1 MKYTETHEWIHLEGQ
16 VGIIGI
22 TEHAQKQLGDIVFVE
37 LPKIGRTVKAGDEI
51 AVLESTKA
59 AADVYTPVSGTIL
72 EVNESLK
79 EKRLLN
85 QARDSIKLLDK
96 RLRKK
101 ATVIIQ
107 QAPLQCDSF
116 LNDIIVLWN
125 QSDSAKQAET
135 EIRDKVDS
143 NKDKIIEG
151 LTDINVLTK
160 YQLKQSRDSTKA
172 AKEENKYLTK
182 QVKKEK
188 VKGNFKTIGAS
199 ILSLFAGFGLS
210 KSTP

>member
-1 MKYTETHEWIHLEGQ
+1 MSKRKIFAI

-22 TEHAQKQLGDIVFVE
+22 VILCLLPLMKCEPTKKVEVKPNIVQELIDKKQLNTDSLI
-37 LPKIGRTVKAGDEI
+37 
-51 AVLESTKA
+51 
-59 AADVYTPVSGTIL
+59 
-72 EVNESLK
+72 NESLK

>member
-1 MKYTETHEWIHLEGQ
+1 MSKRKIFAI

-22 TEHAQKQLGDIVFVE
+22 VILCLLPLMKCEPTKKVEVKPNIVQELIDKKQLNTDSLI
-37 LPKIGRTVKAGDEI
+37 
-51 AVLESTKA
+51 
-59 AADVYTPVSGTIL
+59 
-72 EVNESLK
+72 NESLK

-210 KSTP
+210 KATP

>member
-1 MKYTETHEWIHLEGQ
+1 MSKRKIFAI

-22 TEHAQKQLGDIVFVE
+22 VILCLLPLMKCEQTKNVEVKPNGVQELIDKKQLNTDSLI
-37 LPKIGRTVKAGDEI
+37 
-51 AVLESTKA
+51 
-59 AADVYTPVSGTIL
+59 
-72 EVNESLK
+72 NESLK

-116 LNDIIVLWN
+116 LNEMIVLWN

-172 AKEENKYLTK
+172 AKEENKHLAK

-210 KSTP
+210 KATP

>member
-1 MKYTETHEWIHLEGQ
+1 MSKRKIFAI

-22 TEHAQKQLGDIVFVE
+22 VILCLLPLMKCEQTKNVEVKPNGVQELIDKKQLNTDSLI
-37 LPKIGRTVKAGDEI
+37 
-51 AVLESTKA
+51 
-59 AADVYTPVSGTIL
+59 
-72 EVNESLK
+72 NESLK

-116 LNDIIVLWN
+116 LNEMIVLWN

-210 KSTP
+210 KATP

>member
-1 MKYTETHEWIHLEGQ
+1 MSKRKIFAI

-22 TEHAQKQLGDIVFVE
+22 VILCLLPLMKCEPTKKVEVKPNIVQELIDKKQLNTDSLI
-37 LPKIGRTVKAGDEI
+37 
-51 AVLESTKA
+51 
-59 AADVYTPVSGTIL
+59 
-72 EVNESLK
+72 NESLK

-160 YQLKQSRDSTKA
+160 
-172 AKEENKYLTK
+172 
-182 QVKKEK
+182 
-188 VKGNFKTIGAS
+188 
-199 ILSLFAGFGLS
+199 
-210 KSTP
+210 

>member
-1 MKYTETHEWIHLEGQ
+1 MSKRKIFAI

-22 TEHAQKQLGDIVFVE
+22 VILCLLPLMKCEQTKNVEVKPNGVQELIDKKQLNTDSLI
-37 LPKIGRTVKAGDEI
+37 
-51 AVLESTKA
+51 
-59 AADVYTPVSGTIL
+59 
-72 EVNESLK
+72 NESLK

-210 KSTP
+210 KATP

>member
-1 MKYTETHEWIHLEGQ
+1 MSKRKIFAI

-22 TEHAQKQLGDIVFVE
+22 VILCLLQLMKCEPTKKVEVKPNIVQELIDKKQLNTDSLI
-37 LPKIGRTVKAGDEI
+37 
-51 AVLESTKA
+51 
-59 AADVYTPVSGTIL
+59 
-72 EVNESLK
+72 NESLK

>member
-1 MKYTETHEWIHLEGQ
+1 MSKRKIFAI

-22 TEHAQKQLGDIVFVE
+22 VILCLLPLMKCEPTKKVDVKPNIVQELIDKKQLNTDSLI
-37 LPKIGRTVKAGDEI
+37 
-51 AVLESTKA
+51 
-59 AADVYTPVSGTIL
+59 
-72 EVNESLK
+72 NESLK

>member
-1 MKYTETHEWIHLEGQ
+1 MTKRKIFAI

-22 TEHAQKQLGDIVFVE
+22 VILCLLPLMKCEPTKKVEVKPNIVQELIDKKQLNTDSLI
-37 LPKIGRTVKAGDEI
+37 
-51 AVLESTKA
+51 
-59 AADVYTPVSGTIL
+59 
-72 EVNESLK
+72 NESLK